1 LLHREEV
8 GDVDAEHALED
19 VSYASILSEG
29 AMRIAIF
36 GTLAALGLGCAGA
49 GTHRLVDR
57 VKPGDPVPST
67 LAFSSR
73 FERIVVVRLTY
84 GADVLEGLN
93 RAVAREGIRNAV
105 ILSGIGSL
113 TAYHLHSVS
122 NTTFPSEN
130 VFYKGEGPWDLTAVN
145 GYVVDGRIHAHV
157 TITNEKQA
165 LAGHLEPG
173 TRTFTFVLVTFGV
186 FGAEVDLSRL
196 DDKNWR

>member
-1 LLHREEV
+1 
-8 GDVDAEHALED
+8 
-19 VSYASILSEG
+19 
-29 AMRIAIF
+29 MRITIVW
-36 GTLAALGLGCAGA
+36 GLAALALGCAGS
-49 GTHRLVDR
+49 GKNRLVDR
-57 VKPGDPVPST
+57 VRPGEPVPST
-67 LAFSSR
+67 LTFSSR
-73 FERIVVVRLTY
+73 FERVVIARMTF
-84 GADVLEGLN
+84 GTDVLEGLN
-93 RAVAREGIRNAV
+93 RAVADEGIRNAV

-145 GYVVDGRIHAHV
+145 GYVIDGRIHAHV

-186 FGAEVDLSRL
+186 FGGDVDLSRL